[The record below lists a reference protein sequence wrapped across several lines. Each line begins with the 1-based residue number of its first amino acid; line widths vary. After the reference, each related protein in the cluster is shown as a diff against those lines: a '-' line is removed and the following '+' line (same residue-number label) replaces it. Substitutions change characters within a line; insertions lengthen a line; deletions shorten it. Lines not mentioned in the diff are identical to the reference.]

1 MTEGSI
7 QSQLQYLREEEKLA
21 RDVYLTLY
29 QRWELRIFDN
39 IAGAE
44 QRHMDRI
51 GAVLAARQIPD
62 PVTDD
67 SVGVFQDASL
77 GALYQ
82 ELVQRGSNSA
92 LDALRVGALIEDL
105 DLRDLDLLRG
115 RVQEQDR
122 DQDVLAAVDALA
134 CGSRNHL
141 RAFARQLT
149 NRGATYAPQ
158 YIAAERYASI
168 LATEHERCGRGHGG
182 GGRGHGR
189 DPGGGGHG
197 RGGGGHGRG
206 DCTQM

>member
-92 LDALRVGALIEDL
+92 LDALRVSPSAFWVTALSVPV
-105 DLRDLDLLRG
+105 LLVVYAT
-115 RVQEQDR
+115 VQYWR
-122 DQDVLAAVDALA
+122 AAHPRCRSHWD
-134 CGSRNHL
+134 GPPPGHP
-141 RAFARQLT
+141 
-149 NRGATYAPQ
+149 AP
-158 YIAAERYASI
+158 ITRPMCI
-168 LATEHERCGRGHGG
+168 C
-182 GGRGHGR
+182 
-189 DPGGGGHG
+189 
-197 RGGGGHGRG
+197 
-206 DCTQM
+206 